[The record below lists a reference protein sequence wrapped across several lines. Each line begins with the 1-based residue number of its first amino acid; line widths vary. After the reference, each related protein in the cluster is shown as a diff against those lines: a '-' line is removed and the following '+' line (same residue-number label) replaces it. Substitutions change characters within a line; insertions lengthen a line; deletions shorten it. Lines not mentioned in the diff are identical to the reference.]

1 MPNGMLKD
9 MTNGELNGTRREA
22 RRRPV
27 IPRISRGSL
36 VRLPDGRLTVA
47 EMVSDDGKWF
57 RSTGGR
63 AYFTDEAEVVPL
75 GATASAKAA

>member
-1 MPNGMLKD
+1 
-9 MTNGELNGTRREA
+9 MTTASLTPREKMTA
-22 RRRPV
+22 LGD
-27 IPRISRGSL
+27 PRISRGSL

-63 AYFTDEAEVVPL
+63 AYFTSEAETVPL
-75 GATASAKAA
+75 GSPATGKAA